1 MKTPAQAPEITLY
14 EVNHSRS
21 ARCRWALDELG
32 LEYTS
37 VSRPDL
43 FHSAELTR
51 VHPLGK
57 LPAAVINGRP
67 LFESAAICTY
77 FADLAPEAG
86 LLCPSGTYERALHD
100 QWVCFCLTEMEA
112 YLWSTAR
119 NTMNRILPEEEQVRE
134 IVPQN
139 NEMFAKAAAVPENV
153 LGDADYLVGGHF
165 SMTDIVVGFTV
176 NWAANAGQL
185 DCFPN
190 LQAYLARLHAR
201 PHCPL
206 GG

>member
-1 MKTPAQAPEITLY
+1 MTTQARAPEIILY
-14 EVNHSRS
+14 EISHTRS

-32 LEYTS
+32 LDYTS
-37 VSRPDL
+37 ISRPDL
-43 FHSAELTR
+43 IHSEELTR

-57 LPAAVINGRP
+57 LPAAVIDGRA

-77 FADLAPEAG
+77 LADLAPDKG
-86 LLCPSGTYERALHD
+86 LLCPSGTYERAVHD

-119 NTMNRILPEEEQVRE
+119 NTMSRILPEEEQVRE

-139 NEMFAKAAAVPENV
+139 NEMFARAAAVPENL
-153 LGDADYLVGGHF
+153 LGDADYLVGGKF
-165 SMTDIVVGFTV
+165 SMTDVIVGFTV
-176 NWAANAGQL
+176 NWAAITGRL
-185 DCFPN
+185 EGFPN
-190 LQAYLARLHAR
+190 LQAYLARLRAR

-206 GG
+206 SG

>member
-1 MKTPAQAPEITLY
+1 MTTQAQVPTITLY
-14 EVNHSRS
+14 EIHRTRS
-21 ARCRWALDELG
+21 ARCRWALQELG
-32 LEYTS
+32 LEFESIT
-37 VSRPDL
+37 RPDL
-43 FHSAELTR
+43 IHSEELTR

-77 FADLAPEAG
+77 LADLAPEAG

-119 NTMNRILPEEEQVRE
+119 NTMDIILPEEEQVRD

-139 NEMFAKAAAVPENV
+139 NAMFAQAAAVPENL
-153 LGDADYLVGGHF
+153 LGDSDYLVGGRF
-165 SMTDIVVGFTV
+165 SMTDIIVGFTV
-176 NWAANAGQL
+176 NWASFRGQL
-185 DCFPN
+185 ENFPN
-190 LQAYLARLHAR
+190 LRAYLARLRAR

-206 GG
+206 DG